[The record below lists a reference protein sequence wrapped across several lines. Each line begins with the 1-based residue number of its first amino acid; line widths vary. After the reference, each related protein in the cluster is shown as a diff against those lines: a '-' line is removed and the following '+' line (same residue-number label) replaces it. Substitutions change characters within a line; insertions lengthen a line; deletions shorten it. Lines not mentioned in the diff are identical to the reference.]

1 MKVKGFQLNIEIPEK
16 DIENMLKQ
24 SGMLDEI
31 EAGFAADHATAV
43 EYGQMPGTTPP
54 YDAIEFWV
62 RKKLNV
68 TDKSE
73 IAKITSAVI
82 EGIYRKGTR
91 PQPFFAPA
99 VNTVA
104 SKLQTYDIANEG
116 MYRIGQAIINEARDN
131 IVEKGISHTYALE
144 NSRYVRRKP

>member
-16 DIENMLKQ
+16 DIENMLDQ
-24 SGMLDEI
+24 AGMLDEI

-54 YDAIEFWV
+54 YDAIHTWV
-62 RKKLNV
+62 RLKLGV
-68 TDKSE
+68 SDPQEAERRTHQIID
-73 IAKITSAVI
+73 
-82 EGIYRKGTR
+82 GIYRKGTR

-104 SKLQTYDIANEG
+104 SKLRTYDIANEG
-116 MYRIGQAIINEARDN
+116 MYRIGQAVINEARDN